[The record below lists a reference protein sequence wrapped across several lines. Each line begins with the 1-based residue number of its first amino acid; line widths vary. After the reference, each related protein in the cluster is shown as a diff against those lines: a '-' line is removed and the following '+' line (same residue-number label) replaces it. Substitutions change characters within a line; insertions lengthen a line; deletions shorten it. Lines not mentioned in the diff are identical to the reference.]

1 MKAKNLLFVLFVLLG
16 VLFIIGSTTGNRILL
31 IFSNFFLVPFL
42 LVYYRIKARR
52 LFLPIV
58 LALLMF
64 YIRDVLLY
72 FGFNNNP
79 LIIWGSFLMGM
90 GLLFLCLVTAFE
102 RARVHP
108 LEVLSFLIMYCF
120 LGFLFISLAEV
131 VPEVLPNEEFSAY
144 LYLLL
149 LMLLL
154 AWGFTAYLLKS
165 HMASLWFL
173 VASSAF
179 LVSEV
184 SLFFKVFILED
195 ISVNFFYP
203 FFHVL
208 AYYGF
213 VEYGCNRR
221 LTGKLKYF

>member
-1 MKAKNLLFVLFVLLG
+1 M
-16 VLFIIGSTTGNRILL
+16 LFIFGSTTENRTLL
-31 IFSNFFLVPFL
+31 IFSNFFLLPFL
-42 LVYYRIKARR
+42 LVYYRVKAGRF
-52 LFLPIV
+52 FLPIV

-64 YIRDVLLY
+64 YIRDVFLF
-72 FGFNNNP
+72 FGFDNNP
-79 LIIWGSFLMGM
+79 LIIWVSFLMGM
-90 GLLFLCLVTAFE
+90 GLLFLCLGTAFE
-102 RARVHP
+102 RSRVHP
-108 LEVLSFLIMYCF
+108 LEIVSFLIMYCF

-131 VPEVLPNEEFSAY
+131 IPEVLPSEEFPAY

-154 AWGFTAYLLKS
+154 AGSFTTYLLKS
-165 HMASLWFL
+165 HIASLWFL

-208 AYYGF
+208 AYYSF
-213 VEYGCNRR
+213 VEYGCQRR